1 MADEK
6 TAEILKL
13 YSDLTPNEKHLVGV
27 FVNAMI
33 LSRNKNDRQSGQLN
47 NGQITKTHRLLI
59 YVNII
64 PQKGTKIND
73 KDK

>member
-27 FVNAMI
+27 FRKMRWYLVAIKMTV
-33 LSRNKNDRQSGQLN
+33 RAATQ
-47 NGQITKTHRLLI
+47 
-59 YVNII
+59 
-64 PQKGTKIND
+64 
-73 KDK
+73 

>member
-33 LSRNKNDRQSGQLN
+33 LSRNKNC
-47 NGQITKTHRLLI
+47 LL
-59 YVNII
+59 Y
-64 PQKGTKIND
+64 TSD
-73 KDK
+73 AADD